1 MRYTYVR
8 QHDTTDCA
16 AACLAMVCLHY
27 KKEVTITRLRDMM
40 GTDLKGTNLVGLQ
53 KAANELGFTTAAVR
67 VDRENFLSDFSLPC
81 IAQVITDQGLAH
93 FVVVFKKT
101 TIKDDGARRKHML
114 QDAESRKEEE
124 EKGKKHK
131 CKDYVI
137 IGDPGTELKKI
148 SLDEFY
154 KNFTGVLLLLNPTS
168 EFKGGKIEKGGMMKR
183 YINLLLPQ
191 KKLFFYAI
199 LSSII
204 TTILGIASSMF
215 NKILM
220 DEVLPYGL
228 NSLLVTLILVFSVV
242 SITSTLIGFVRQWVL
257 IHLSIKID
265 IPLMLGYFGH
275 IFNLPMKF
283 FATRKTG
290 DITTRYSDANTIKSI
305 FTSIALSLVM
315 DISMAVITGIILF
328 RMNAMLFSISLF
340 MALVSILLV
349 LVYKQPYKKI
359 NEESMAQ
366 SAALNSQMI
375 ESLRGIETVK
385 CNANEQTELD
395 NLEREYM
402 KSLKISLRSSRISTT
417 QGLIS
422 SFISTG
428 FSMLTT
434 YVGITQVLNGEMTLG
449 GFMAFSTLSG
459 YFTSPLSNLIGLQ
472 MQIQEASISMKRLT
486 EIMDY
491 PSEYETAEGVE
502 QSELDKVEGD
512 IEFKDVTFRYG
523 NRAPALDHIS
533 FTIPAGKKVALVGGS
548 GSGKSTITKL
558 LLKYYDPEDGEID
571 INGANLAEYTNSSVR
586 RAIAYVPQNI
596 ELFSKTIYDNIR
608 ISRMDATLD
617 EVKEAAHKAW
627 EELLASRR
635 DMEKKG
641 EETLQ
646 WMKENDRRGIV
657 LAGRPYHVD
666 PEINH
671 GIPELITSYGFAV
684 LTEDSISQLGEIERP
699 LVVTDQWMYHT
710 RLYRAASYVKSQ
722 NNLDLIQLNSFGCGL
737 DAVTTDQV
745 NDILTG
751 SGKIYTVLKIDEV
764 NNLGAARIRIRSLI
778 AALRVRDKKHYERKV
793 VSSAYHRITF
803 TKDMKKDYTILC
815 PQMSPIHF
823 DLIEPAI
830 RSFGYQVEV
839 LQNDNR
845 SAIDTGLKYVNND
858 ACYPSLIVVG
868 QIMDA
873 LLSGKYD
880 LDHTAIFMSQTGGG
894 CRASNYI
901 GFIRRAL
908 ERAGMGQIPV
918 ISVNANGMETNPG
931 FSITLPLLTKA
942 MQAVVYGDIFMR
954 VLYATRPYEKEPGSA
969 NALHQKWKARC
980 IKSLS
985 KRVPNMMEFSR
996 NISGIVRDFD
1006 ELPRISGLQKPKVG
1020 IVGEILVKFS
1030 PLANNHIVELLESEG
1045 AEAVM
1050 PDLMDFLLYCFYNS
1064 NFKAANLGGKKSS
1077 ASLCN
1082 MGISLL
1088 EYFRKAARRELMKSK
1103 HFTAP
1108 ARIANLAEMA
1118 KDFVSIGNQT
1128 GEGWFLTGEML
1139 ELIHSGVGN
1148 IVCTQP
1154 FGCLPN
1160 HIVGKGVIKELRK
1173 AYPNSNII
1181 AVDYDPGASE
1191 VNQLNRI
1198 KLMLST
1204 AQKNLKNIDI

>member
-101 TIKDDGARRKHML
+101 TIKDEGARRKHML
-114 QDAESRKEEE
+114 QDTETRKEEE
-124 EKGKKHK
+124 KKGKKHK

-168 EFKGGKIEKGGMMKR
+168 EFKGGKLGSRDGKDGKDGKSGKYGMMKR
-183 YINLLLPQ
+183 YIDLLLPQ

-199 LSSII
+199 LSSVI

-228 NSLLVTLILVFSVV
+228 NNLLVTLILVFSVV

-290 DITTRYSDANTIKSI
+290 DITTRYSDADTIKSI

-349 LVYKQPYKKI
+349 LVYKQPYKRI

-434 YVGITQVLNGEMTLG
+434 YVGISQVLNGEMTLG
-449 GFMAFSTLSG
+449 GFMAFSTLSS

-491 PSEYETAEGVE
+491 PAENETAEGME
-502 QSELDKVEGD
+502 QSEMEKVEGD

-523 NRAPALDHIS
+523 NRAPALDHVS
-533 FTIPAGKKVALVGGS
+533 FTIPAGKKVALVGSS

-571 INGANLAEYTNSSVR
+571 VNGVNLAEYSS
-586 RAIAYVPQNI
+586 RAIAYVPQNV

-617 EVKEAAHKAW
+617 EVKEAAKKADAHEFIRHLPLQYNTYLEEAGNGLSGGEKQRIALARAFLKDSNLYILDESTSNLDFATETLIFNMIYEQLADRSMLIVAHRLSTIRDCDLILVMDHGKIVERGNH
-627 EELLASRR
+627 EEL
-635 DMEKKG
+635 
-641 EETLQ
+641 
-646 WMKENDRRGIV
+646 
-657 LAGRPYHVD
+657 
-666 PEINH
+666 
-671 GIPELITSYGFAV
+671 
-684 LTEDSISQLGEIERP
+684 
-699 LVVTDQWMYHT
+699 
-710 RLYRAASYVKSQ
+710 
-722 NNLDLIQLNSFGCGL
+722 
-737 DAVTTDQV
+737 
-745 NDILTG
+745 
-751 SGKIYTVLKIDEV
+751 
-764 NNLGAARIRIRSLI
+764 
-778 AALRVRDKKHYERKV
+778 
-793 VSSAYHRITF
+793 
-803 TKDMKKDYTILC
+803 
-815 PQMSPIHF
+815 
-823 DLIEPAI
+823 
-830 RSFGYQVEV
+830 
-839 LQNDNR
+839 
-845 SAIDTGLKYVNND
+845 
-858 ACYPSLIVVG
+858 
-868 QIMDA
+868 
-873 LLSGKYD
+873 
-880 LDHTAIFMSQTGGG
+880 
-894 CRASNYI
+894 
-901 GFIRRAL
+901 
-908 ERAGMGQIPV
+908 
-918 ISVNANGMETNPG
+918 
-931 FSITLPLLTKA
+931 
-942 MQAVVYGDIFMR
+942 
-954 VLYATRPYEKEPGSA
+954 
-969 NALHQKWKARC
+969 
-980 IKSLS
+980 
-985 KRVPNMMEFSR
+985 
-996 NISGIVRDFD
+996 
-1006 ELPRISGLQKPKVG
+1006 
-1020 IVGEILVKFS
+1020 
-1030 PLANNHIVELLESEG
+1030 
-1045 AEAVM
+1045 
-1050 PDLMDFLLYCFYNS
+1050 
-1064 NFKAANLGGKKSS
+1064 
-1077 ASLCN
+1077 
-1082 MGISLL
+1082 
-1088 EYFRKAARRELMKSK
+1088 
-1103 HFTAP
+1103 
-1108 ARIANLAEMA
+1108 MA
-1118 KDFVSIGNQT
+1118 KDGRYA
-1128 GEGWFLTGEML
+1128 
-1139 ELIHSGVGN
+1139 ELWNMQQGI
-1148 IVCTQP
+1148 
-1154 FGCLPN
+1154 FR
-1160 HIVGKGVIKELRK
+1160 KRK
-1173 AYPNSNII
+1173 AEPAPQ
-1181 AVDYDPGASE
+1181 AVAAVVEEDDDGESITY
-1191 VNQLNRI
+1191 
-1198 KLMLST
+1198 
-1204 AQKNLKNIDI
+1204 

>member
-101 TIKDDGARRKHML
+101 TIKDEGARRKHML
-114 QDAESRKEEE
+114 QDAETRKEEE
-124 EKGKKHK
+124 KKGKKHK

-168 EFKGGKIEKGGMMKR
+168 EFKGGKLGSRDSKDGKDGKDGKSGKYGMMKR
-183 YINLLLPQ
+183 YIDLLLPQ

-199 LSSII
+199 LSSVI

-228 NSLLVTLILVFSVV
+228 NNLLVTLILVFSVV

-290 DITTRYSDANTIKSI
+290 DITTRYSDADTIKSI

-349 LVYKQPYKKI
+349 LVYKQPYKRI

-434 YVGITQVLNGEMTLG
+434 YVGISQVLNGEMTLG

-491 PSEYETAEGVE
+491 PAENETAEGME
-502 QSELDKVEGD
+502 QSEMEKVEGD

-523 NRAPALDHIS
+523 NRAPALDHVS
-533 FTIPAGKKVALVGGS
+533 FTIPAGKKVALVGSS

-571 INGANLAEYTNSSVR
+571 VNGVNLAEYSNHSVR
-586 RAIAYVPQNI
+586 RAIAYVPQNV

-617 EVKEAAHKAW
+617 EVKEAARKADAHEFIRHLPLQYNTYLEEAGNGLSGGEKQRIALARAFLKDSNLYILDESTSNLDFATETLIFNMIYEQLADRSMLIVAHRLSTIRDCDLILVMDHGKIVERGSH
-627 EELLASRR
+627 EEL
-635 DMEKKG
+635 
-641 EETLQ
+641 
-646 WMKENDRRGIV
+646 
-657 LAGRPYHVD
+657 
-666 PEINH
+666 
-671 GIPELITSYGFAV
+671 
-684 LTEDSISQLGEIERP
+684 
-699 LVVTDQWMYHT
+699 
-710 RLYRAASYVKSQ
+710 
-722 NNLDLIQLNSFGCGL
+722 
-737 DAVTTDQV
+737 
-745 NDILTG
+745 
-751 SGKIYTVLKIDEV
+751 
-764 NNLGAARIRIRSLI
+764 
-778 AALRVRDKKHYERKV
+778 
-793 VSSAYHRITF
+793 
-803 TKDMKKDYTILC
+803 
-815 PQMSPIHF
+815 
-823 DLIEPAI
+823 
-830 RSFGYQVEV
+830 
-839 LQNDNR
+839 
-845 SAIDTGLKYVNND
+845 
-858 ACYPSLIVVG
+858 
-868 QIMDA
+868 
-873 LLSGKYD
+873 
-880 LDHTAIFMSQTGGG
+880 
-894 CRASNYI
+894 
-901 GFIRRAL
+901 
-908 ERAGMGQIPV
+908 
-918 ISVNANGMETNPG
+918 
-931 FSITLPLLTKA
+931 
-942 MQAVVYGDIFMR
+942 
-954 VLYATRPYEKEPGSA
+954 
-969 NALHQKWKARC
+969 
-980 IKSLS
+980 
-985 KRVPNMMEFSR
+985 
-996 NISGIVRDFD
+996 
-1006 ELPRISGLQKPKVG
+1006 
-1020 IVGEILVKFS
+1020 
-1030 PLANNHIVELLESEG
+1030 
-1045 AEAVM
+1045 
-1050 PDLMDFLLYCFYNS
+1050 
-1064 NFKAANLGGKKSS
+1064 
-1077 ASLCN
+1077 
-1082 MGISLL
+1082 
-1088 EYFRKAARRELMKSK
+1088 
-1103 HFTAP
+1103 
-1108 ARIANLAEMA
+1108 MA
-1118 KDFVSIGNQT
+1118 KDGRYA
-1128 GEGWFLTGEML
+1128 
-1139 ELIHSGVGN
+1139 ELWNMQQGI
-1148 IVCTQP
+1148 
-1154 FGCLPN
+1154 FR
-1160 HIVGKGVIKELRK
+1160 KRK
-1173 AYPNSNII
+1173 AEPAPQVSA
-1181 AVDYDPGASE
+1181 AVVEEDDDGESITY
-1191 VNQLNRI
+1191 
-1198 KLMLST
+1198 
-1204 AQKNLKNIDI
+1204 

>member
-101 TIKDDGARRKHML
+101 TIKDEGARRKHML
-114 QDAESRKEEE
+114 QDAETRKEEE
-124 EKGKKHK
+124 KKGKKHK

-168 EFKGGKIEKGGMMKR
+168 EFKGGKLGSRDGKDGKDGKSGKYGMMKR
-183 YINLLLPQ
+183 YIDLLLPQ

-199 LSSII
+199 LSSVI

-228 NSLLVTLILVFSVV
+228 NNLLVTLILVFSVV

-290 DITTRYSDANTIKSI
+290 DITTRYSDADTIKSI

-349 LVYKQPYKKI
+349 LVYKQPYKRI

-434 YVGITQVLNGEMTLG
+434 YVGISQVLNGEMTLG
-449 GFMAFSTLSG
+449 GFMAFSTLSS

-491 PSEYETAEGVE
+491 PAENETAEGME
-502 QSELDKVEGD
+502 QSEMEKVEGD

-523 NRAPALDHIS
+523 NRAPALDHVS
-533 FTIPAGKKVALVGGS
+533 FTIPAGKKVALVGSS

-571 INGANLAEYTNSSVR
+571 VNGVNLAEYSNHSVR
-586 RAIAYVPQNI
+586 RAIAYVPQNV

-617 EVKEAAHKAW
+617 EVKEAAKKADAHEFIRHLPLQYNTYLEEAGNGLSGGEKQRIALARAFLKDSNLYILDESTSNLDFATETLIFNMIYEQLADRSMLIVAHRLSTIRDCDLILVMDHGKIVERGNH
-627 EELLASRR
+627 EELMAKNGRYAELWN
-635 DMEKKG
+635 M
-641 EETLQ
+641 Q
-646 WMKENDRRGIV
+646 QGIF
-657 LAGRPYHVD
+657 RK
-666 PEINH
+666 
-671 GIPELITSYGFAV
+671 
-684 LTEDSISQLGEIERP
+684 R
-699 LVVTDQWMYHT
+699 
-710 RLYRAASYVKSQ
+710 KS
-722 NNLDLIQLNSFGCGL
+722 
-737 DAVTTDQV
+737 
-745 NDILTG
+745 
-751 SGKIYTVLKIDEV
+751 
-764 NNLGAARIRIRSLI
+764 
-778 AALRVRDKKHYERKV
+778 
-793 VSSAYHRITF
+793 
-803 TKDMKKDYTILC
+803 
-815 PQMSPIHF
+815 
-823 DLIEPAI
+823 EPAP
-830 RSFGYQVEV
+830 QVP
-839 LQNDNR
+839 
-845 SAIDTGLKYVNND
+845 SA
-858 ACYPSLIVVG
+858 VVEEDDDG
-868 QIMDA
+868 
-873 LLSGKYD
+873 
-880 LDHTAIFMSQTGGG
+880 
-894 CRASNYI
+894 
-901 GFIRRAL
+901 
-908 ERAGMGQIPV
+908 E
-918 ISVNANGMETNPG
+918 
-931 FSITLPLLTKA
+931 SIT
-942 MQAVVYGDIFMR
+942 Y
-954 VLYATRPYEKEPGSA
+954 
-969 NALHQKWKARC
+969 
-980 IKSLS
+980 
-985 KRVPNMMEFSR
+985 
-996 NISGIVRDFD
+996 
-1006 ELPRISGLQKPKVG
+1006 
-1020 IVGEILVKFS
+1020 
-1030 PLANNHIVELLESEG
+1030 
-1045 AEAVM
+1045 
-1050 PDLMDFLLYCFYNS
+1050 
-1064 NFKAANLGGKKSS
+1064 
-1077 ASLCN
+1077 
-1082 MGISLL
+1082 
-1088 EYFRKAARRELMKSK
+1088 
-1103 HFTAP
+1103 
-1108 ARIANLAEMA
+1108 
-1118 KDFVSIGNQT
+1118 
-1128 GEGWFLTGEML
+1128 
-1139 ELIHSGVGN
+1139 
-1148 IVCTQP
+1148 
-1154 FGCLPN
+1154 
-1160 HIVGKGVIKELRK
+1160 
-1173 AYPNSNII
+1173 
-1181 AVDYDPGASE
+1181 
-1191 VNQLNRI
+1191 
-1198 KLMLST
+1198 
-1204 AQKNLKNIDI
+1204 

>member
-114 QDAESRKEEE
+114 QDAEARKEEE

-199 LSSII
+199 LSSVI

-315 DISMAVITGIILF
+315 DISMAIITGIILF

-434 YVGITQVLNGEMTLG
+434 YVGISQVLNGEMTLG

-491 PSEYETAEGVE
+491 PAEYETADGVE

-523 NRAPALDHIS
+523 NRAPALDHVS
-533 FTIPAGKKVALVGGS
+533 FTIPAGKNSATFSVTMASSGDTTVQATYDGKTSSVTIEGLDPSIPIQVAGFAPASLVLKSGEAKTVTLSLNKAAKTATTVSLSSSHADITVPATVGLAIGEQTVTFDVTASAGATDGTTANITAKIGTTPAQTLAVSVLNSVATTETFDGIGS
-548 GSGKSTITKL
+548 GNTSYVDASFTSTATGLTWAYKAGRTGLDVYAI
-558 LLKYYDPEDGEID
+558 DGEGIMFNEATKKAGS
-571 INGANLAEYTNSSVR
+571 ISTTLTTGVQSIEVQAKKAFTGNG
-586 RAIAYVPQNI
+586 
-596 ELFSKTIYDNIR
+596 DR
-608 ISRMDATLD
+608 IVTLKLNGTQCGSLKLTTD
-617 EVKEAAHKAW
+617 
-627 EELLASRR
+627 
-635 DMEKKG
+635 DT
-641 EETLQ
+641 ETL
-646 WMKENDRRGIV
+646 KCADV
-657 LAGRPYHVD
+657 
-666 PEINH
+666 
-671 GIPELITSYGFAV
+671 
-684 LTEDSISQLGEIERP
+684 
-699 LVVTDQWMYHT
+699 
-710 RLYRAASYVKSQ
+710 
-722 NNLDLIQLNSFGCGL
+722 NL
-737 DAVTTDQV
+737 
-745 NDILTG
+745 
-751 SGKIYTVLKIDEV
+751 SG
-764 NNLGAARIRIRSLI
+764 A
-778 AALRVRDKKHYERKV
+778 
-793 VSSAYHRITF
+793 
-803 TKDMKKDYTILC
+803 
-815 PQMSPIHF
+815 
-823 DLIEPAI
+823 
-830 RSFGYQVEV
+830 VEV
-839 LQNDNR
+839 LIESTGKQTTIDNV
-845 SAIDTGLKYVNND
+845 TW
-858 ACYPSLIVVG
+858 
-868 QIMDA
+868 
-873 LLSGKYD
+873 LS
-880 LDHTAIFMSQTGGG
+880 F
-894 CRASNYI
+894 
-901 GFIRRAL
+901 
-908 ERAGMGQIPV
+908 
-918 ISVNANGMETNPG
+918 
-931 FSITLPLLTKA
+931 
-942 MQAVVYGDIFMR
+942 
-954 VLYATRPYEKEPGSA
+954 
-969 NALHQKWKARC
+969 
-980 IKSLS
+980 
-985 KRVPNMMEFSR
+985 
-996 NISGIVRDFD
+996 
-1006 ELPRISGLQKPKVG
+1006 
-1020 IVGEILVKFS
+1020 
-1030 PLANNHIVELLESEG
+1030 
-1045 AEAVM
+1045 
-1050 PDLMDFLLYCFYNS
+1050 
-1064 NFKAANLGGKKSS
+1064 
-1077 ASLCN
+1077 
-1082 MGISLL
+1082 
-1088 EYFRKAARRELMKSK
+1088 
-1103 HFTAP
+1103 
-1108 ARIANLAEMA
+1108 
-1118 KDFVSIGNQT
+1118 
-1128 GEGWFLTGEML
+1128 
-1139 ELIHSGVGN
+1139 
-1148 IVCTQP
+1148 
-1154 FGCLPN
+1154 
-1160 HIVGKGVIKELRK
+1160 
-1173 AYPNSNII
+1173 
-1181 AVDYDPGASE
+1181 
-1191 VNQLNRI
+1191 
-1198 KLMLST
+1198 
-1204 AQKNLKNIDI
+1204 

>member
-101 TIKDDGARRKHML
+101 TIKDEGARRKHML
-114 QDAESRKEEE
+114 QDAETRKEEE
-124 EKGKKHK
+124 KKGKKHK

-168 EFKGGKIEKGGMMKR
+168 EFKGGKLGSRDGKDGKDGKSGMYGMMKR
-183 YINLLLPQ
+183 YIDLLLPQ

-199 LSSII
+199 LSSVI

-228 NSLLVTLILVFSVV
+228 NNLLVTLILVFSVV

-290 DITTRYSDANTIKSI
+290 DITTRYSDADTIKSI

-349 LVYKQPYKKI
+349 LVYKQPYKRI

-434 YVGITQVLNGEMTLG
+434 YVGISQVLNGEMTLG
-449 GFMAFSTLSG
+449 GFMAFSTLSS

-472 MQIQEASISMKRLT
+472 MEIQEASISMKRLT

-491 PSEYETAEGVE
+491 PAENETAEGME
-502 QSELDKVEGD
+502 QSEMEKVEGD

-523 NRAPALDHIS
+523 NRAPALDHVS
-533 FTIPAGKKVALVGGS
+533 FTIPAGKKVALVGSS

-571 INGANLAEYTNSSVR
+571 VNGVNLAEYSNHSVR
-586 RAIAYVPQNI
+586 RAIAYVPQNV

-617 EVKEAAHKAW
+617 EVKEAAKKADAHEFIRHLPLQYNTYLEEAGNGLSGGEKQRIALARAFLKDSNLYILDESTSNLDFATETLIFNMIYEQLADRSMLIVAHRLSTIRDCDLILVMDHGKIVERGTH
-627 EELLASRR
+627 EEL
-635 DMEKKG
+635 
-641 EETLQ
+641 
-646 WMKENDRRGIV
+646 
-657 LAGRPYHVD
+657 
-666 PEINH
+666 
-671 GIPELITSYGFAV
+671 
-684 LTEDSISQLGEIERP
+684 
-699 LVVTDQWMYHT
+699 
-710 RLYRAASYVKSQ
+710 
-722 NNLDLIQLNSFGCGL
+722 
-737 DAVTTDQV
+737 
-745 NDILTG
+745 
-751 SGKIYTVLKIDEV
+751 
-764 NNLGAARIRIRSLI
+764 
-778 AALRVRDKKHYERKV
+778 
-793 VSSAYHRITF
+793 
-803 TKDMKKDYTILC
+803 
-815 PQMSPIHF
+815 
-823 DLIEPAI
+823 
-830 RSFGYQVEV
+830 
-839 LQNDNR
+839 
-845 SAIDTGLKYVNND
+845 
-858 ACYPSLIVVG
+858 
-868 QIMDA
+868 
-873 LLSGKYD
+873 
-880 LDHTAIFMSQTGGG
+880 
-894 CRASNYI
+894 
-901 GFIRRAL
+901 
-908 ERAGMGQIPV
+908 
-918 ISVNANGMETNPG
+918 
-931 FSITLPLLTKA
+931 
-942 MQAVVYGDIFMR
+942 
-954 VLYATRPYEKEPGSA
+954 
-969 NALHQKWKARC
+969 
-980 IKSLS
+980 
-985 KRVPNMMEFSR
+985 
-996 NISGIVRDFD
+996 
-1006 ELPRISGLQKPKVG
+1006 
-1020 IVGEILVKFS
+1020 
-1030 PLANNHIVELLESEG
+1030 
-1045 AEAVM
+1045 
-1050 PDLMDFLLYCFYNS
+1050 
-1064 NFKAANLGGKKSS
+1064 
-1077 ASLCN
+1077 
-1082 MGISLL
+1082 
-1088 EYFRKAARRELMKSK
+1088 
-1103 HFTAP
+1103 
-1108 ARIANLAEMA
+1108 MA
-1118 KDFVSIGNQT
+1118 KDGRYA
-1128 GEGWFLTGEML
+1128 
-1139 ELIHSGVGN
+1139 ELWNMQQGI
-1148 IVCTQP
+1148 
-1154 FGCLPN
+1154 FR
-1160 HIVGKGVIKELRK
+1160 KRK
-1173 AYPNSNII
+1173 AEPAPQ
-1181 AVDYDPGASE
+1181 AVAAVVEEDDDGESITY
-1191 VNQLNRI
+1191 
-1198 KLMLST
+1198 
-1204 AQKNLKNIDI
+1204 

>member
-101 TIKDDGARRKHML
+101 TIKDEGARRKHML
-114 QDAESRKEEE
+114 QDAETRKEEE
-124 EKGKKHK
+124 KKGKKHK

-168 EFKGGKIEKGGMMKR
+168 EFKGGKLGSRDGKDGKDGKDSKSGKYGMMKR
-183 YINLLLPQ
+183 YIDLLLPQ

-199 LSSII
+199 LSSVI

-228 NSLLVTLILVFSVV
+228 NNLLVTLILVFSVV

-290 DITTRYSDANTIKSI
+290 DITTRYSDADTIKSI

-349 LVYKQPYKKI
+349 LVYKQPYKRI

-434 YVGITQVLNGEMTLG
+434 YVGISQVLNGEMTLG
-449 GFMAFSTLSG
+449 GFMAFSTLSS

-491 PSEYETAEGVE
+491 PAENETAEGME
-502 QSELDKVEGD
+502 QSEMEKVEGD

-523 NRAPALDHIS
+523 NRAPALDHVS
-533 FTIPAGKKVALVGGS
+533 FTIPAGKKVALVGSS

-571 INGANLAEYTNSSVR
+571 VNGVNLAEYSNHSVR
-586 RAIAYVPQNI
+586 RAIAYVPQNV

-617 EVKEAAHKAW
+617 EVKEAAKKADAHEFIRHLPLQYNTYLEEAGNGLSGGEKQRIALARAFLKDSNLYILDESTSNLDFATETLIFNMIYEQLADRSMLIVAHRLSTIRDCDLILVMDHGKIVERGNH
-627 EELLASRR
+627 EEL
-635 DMEKKG
+635 
-641 EETLQ
+641 
-646 WMKENDRRGIV
+646 
-657 LAGRPYHVD
+657 
-666 PEINH
+666 
-671 GIPELITSYGFAV
+671 
-684 LTEDSISQLGEIERP
+684 
-699 LVVTDQWMYHT
+699 
-710 RLYRAASYVKSQ
+710 
-722 NNLDLIQLNSFGCGL
+722 
-737 DAVTTDQV
+737 
-745 NDILTG
+745 
-751 SGKIYTVLKIDEV
+751 
-764 NNLGAARIRIRSLI
+764 
-778 AALRVRDKKHYERKV
+778 
-793 VSSAYHRITF
+793 
-803 TKDMKKDYTILC
+803 
-815 PQMSPIHF
+815 
-823 DLIEPAI
+823 
-830 RSFGYQVEV
+830 
-839 LQNDNR
+839 
-845 SAIDTGLKYVNND
+845 
-858 ACYPSLIVVG
+858 
-868 QIMDA
+868 
-873 LLSGKYD
+873 
-880 LDHTAIFMSQTGGG
+880 
-894 CRASNYI
+894 
-901 GFIRRAL
+901 
-908 ERAGMGQIPV
+908 
-918 ISVNANGMETNPG
+918 
-931 FSITLPLLTKA
+931 
-942 MQAVVYGDIFMR
+942 
-954 VLYATRPYEKEPGSA
+954 
-969 NALHQKWKARC
+969 
-980 IKSLS
+980 
-985 KRVPNMMEFSR
+985 
-996 NISGIVRDFD
+996 
-1006 ELPRISGLQKPKVG
+1006 
-1020 IVGEILVKFS
+1020 
-1030 PLANNHIVELLESEG
+1030 
-1045 AEAVM
+1045 
-1050 PDLMDFLLYCFYNS
+1050 
-1064 NFKAANLGGKKSS
+1064 
-1077 ASLCN
+1077 
-1082 MGISLL
+1082 
-1088 EYFRKAARRELMKSK
+1088 
-1103 HFTAP
+1103 
-1108 ARIANLAEMA
+1108 MA
-1118 KDFVSIGNQT
+1118 KDGRYA
-1128 GEGWFLTGEML
+1128 
-1139 ELIHSGVGN
+1139 ELWNMQQGI
-1148 IVCTQP
+1148 
-1154 FGCLPN
+1154 FR
-1160 HIVGKGVIKELRK
+1160 KRK
-1173 AYPNSNII
+1173 AEPAPQVSA
-1181 AVDYDPGASE
+1181 AVVEEDDDGESITY
-1191 VNQLNRI
+1191 
-1198 KLMLST
+1198 
-1204 AQKNLKNIDI
+1204 

>member
-101 TIKDDGARRKHML
+101 TIKDEGARRKHML
-114 QDAESRKEEE
+114 QDAETRKEEE
-124 EKGKKHK
+124 KKGKKHK

-168 EFKGGKIEKGGMMKR
+168 EFKGGKLGSRDGKDGKDGKSGKYGMMKR
-183 YINLLLPQ
+183 YIDLLLPQ

-199 LSSII
+199 LSSVI

-228 NSLLVTLILVFSVV
+228 NNLLVTLILVFSVV

-290 DITTRYSDANTIKSI
+290 DITTRYSDADTIKSI

-315 DISMAVITGIILF
+315 DISLAVITGTILF
-328 RMNAMLFSISLF
+328 RMNAMPFSISLF

-349 LVYKQPYKKI
+349 LVYKQPYKRI

-434 YVGITQVLNGEMTLG
+434 YVGISQVLNGEMTLG
-449 GFMAFSTLSG
+449 GFMAFSTLSS

-491 PSEYETAEGVE
+491 PAENETAEGME
-502 QSELDKVEGD
+502 QSEMEKVEGD

-523 NRAPALDHIS
+523 NRAPALDHVS
-533 FTIPAGKKVALVGGS
+533 FTIPAGKKVALVGSS

-571 INGANLAEYTNSSVR
+571 VNGVNLAEYSSHSVR
-586 RAIAYVPQNI
+586 RAIAYVPQNV

-617 EVKEAAHKAW
+617 EVKEAAKKADAHEFIRHLPLQYNTYLEEAGNGLSGGEKQRIALARAFLKDSNLYILDESTSNLDFATETLIFNMIYEQLADRSMLIVAHRLSTIRDCDLILVMDHGKIVERGNH
-627 EELLASRR
+627 EEL
-635 DMEKKG
+635 
-641 EETLQ
+641 
-646 WMKENDRRGIV
+646 
-657 LAGRPYHVD
+657 
-666 PEINH
+666 
-671 GIPELITSYGFAV
+671 
-684 LTEDSISQLGEIERP
+684 
-699 LVVTDQWMYHT
+699 
-710 RLYRAASYVKSQ
+710 
-722 NNLDLIQLNSFGCGL
+722 
-737 DAVTTDQV
+737 
-745 NDILTG
+745 
-751 SGKIYTVLKIDEV
+751 
-764 NNLGAARIRIRSLI
+764 
-778 AALRVRDKKHYERKV
+778 
-793 VSSAYHRITF
+793 
-803 TKDMKKDYTILC
+803 
-815 PQMSPIHF
+815 
-823 DLIEPAI
+823 
-830 RSFGYQVEV
+830 
-839 LQNDNR
+839 
-845 SAIDTGLKYVNND
+845 
-858 ACYPSLIVVG
+858 
-868 QIMDA
+868 
-873 LLSGKYD
+873 
-880 LDHTAIFMSQTGGG
+880 
-894 CRASNYI
+894 
-901 GFIRRAL
+901 
-908 ERAGMGQIPV
+908 
-918 ISVNANGMETNPG
+918 
-931 FSITLPLLTKA
+931 
-942 MQAVVYGDIFMR
+942 
-954 VLYATRPYEKEPGSA
+954 
-969 NALHQKWKARC
+969 
-980 IKSLS
+980 
-985 KRVPNMMEFSR
+985 
-996 NISGIVRDFD
+996 
-1006 ELPRISGLQKPKVG
+1006 
-1020 IVGEILVKFS
+1020 
-1030 PLANNHIVELLESEG
+1030 
-1045 AEAVM
+1045 
-1050 PDLMDFLLYCFYNS
+1050 
-1064 NFKAANLGGKKSS
+1064 
-1077 ASLCN
+1077 
-1082 MGISLL
+1082 
-1088 EYFRKAARRELMKSK
+1088 
-1103 HFTAP
+1103 
-1108 ARIANLAEMA
+1108 MA
-1118 KDFVSIGNQT
+1118 KDGRYA
-1128 GEGWFLTGEML
+1128 
-1139 ELIHSGVGN
+1139 ELWNMQQGI
-1148 IVCTQP
+1148 
-1154 FGCLPN
+1154 FR
-1160 HIVGKGVIKELRK
+1160 KRK
-1173 AYPNSNII
+1173 AEPAPQVSA
-1181 AVDYDPGASE
+1181 AVVEEDDDGESITY
-1191 VNQLNRI
+1191 
-1198 KLMLST
+1198 
-1204 AQKNLKNIDI
+1204 

>member
-114 QDAESRKEEE
+114 QDAEVRKEEE

-137 IGDPGTELKKI
+137 IGDPATELKKI
-148 SLDEFY
+148 TLDEFY

-168 EFKGGKIEKGGMMKR
+168 EFKGGKLGSKDGKDGKSGKYGMMKR
-183 YINLLLPQ
+183 YIDLLLPQ

-199 LSSII
+199 LSSVI

-228 NSLLVTLILVFSVV
+228 NNLLVTLILVFSVV

-290 DITTRYSDANTIKSI
+290 DITTRYSDADTIKSI

-366 SAALNSQMI
+366 AAALNSQMI

-434 YVGITQVLNGEMTLG
+434 YVGISQVLNGEMTLG
-449 GFMAFSTLSG
+449 GFMAFSTLSS

-491 PSEYETAEGVE
+491 PSEYETAEGME
-502 QSELDKVEGD
+502 QSEMEKVEGD

-571 INGANLAEYTNSSVR
+571 INGANLAEYTNNSVR

-608 ISRMDATLD
+608 ISRMDATMD
-617 EVKEAAHKAW
+617 EVKEAAKKADAHEFIRHLPLQYNTYL
-627 EELLASRR
+627 EEAGNGLSGGEKQRIALARAFLKDSNLYILDESTSNLDFATETLIFNMIYEQLADRSMLIVAHRLSTIR
-635 DMEKKG
+635 DCDLILVMDHGKIVERGTHDELMEKDG
-641 EETLQ
+641 RYAELWNMQ
-646 WMKENDRRGIV
+646 QGI
-657 LAGRPYHVD
+657 
-666 PEINH
+666 
-671 GIPELITSYGFAV
+671 F
-684 LTEDSISQLGEIERP
+684 
-699 LVVTDQWMYHT
+699 
-710 RLYRAASYVKSQ
+710 
-722 NNLDLIQLNSFGCGL
+722 
-737 DAVTTDQV
+737 
-745 NDILTG
+745 
-751 SGKIYTVLKIDEV
+751 
-764 NNLGAARIRIRSLI
+764 
-778 AALRVRDKKHYERKV
+778 RKRKQEP
-793 VSSAYHRITF
+793 A
-803 TKDMKKDYTILC
+803 
-815 PQMSPIHF
+815 PQMPS
-823 DLIEPAI
+823 AV
-830 RSFGYQVEV
+830 VEE
-839 LQNDNR
+839 D
-845 SAIDTGLKYVNND
+845 DDG
-858 ACYPSLIVVG
+858 
-868 QIMDA
+868 
-873 LLSGKYD
+873 
-880 LDHTAIFMSQTGGG
+880 
-894 CRASNYI
+894 
-901 GFIRRAL
+901 
-908 ERAGMGQIPV
+908 E
-918 ISVNANGMETNPG
+918 
-931 FSITLPLLTKA
+931 SIT
-942 MQAVVYGDIFMR
+942 Y
-954 VLYATRPYEKEPGSA
+954 
-969 NALHQKWKARC
+969 
-980 IKSLS
+980 
-985 KRVPNMMEFSR
+985 
-996 NISGIVRDFD
+996 
-1006 ELPRISGLQKPKVG
+1006 
-1020 IVGEILVKFS
+1020 
-1030 PLANNHIVELLESEG
+1030 
-1045 AEAVM
+1045 
-1050 PDLMDFLLYCFYNS
+1050 
-1064 NFKAANLGGKKSS
+1064 
-1077 ASLCN
+1077 
-1082 MGISLL
+1082 
-1088 EYFRKAARRELMKSK
+1088 
-1103 HFTAP
+1103 
-1108 ARIANLAEMA
+1108 
-1118 KDFVSIGNQT
+1118 
-1128 GEGWFLTGEML
+1128 
-1139 ELIHSGVGN
+1139 
-1148 IVCTQP
+1148 
-1154 FGCLPN
+1154 
-1160 HIVGKGVIKELRK
+1160 
-1173 AYPNSNII
+1173 
-1181 AVDYDPGASE
+1181 
-1191 VNQLNRI
+1191 
-1198 KLMLST
+1198 
-1204 AQKNLKNIDI
+1204 

>member
-101 TIKDDGARRKHML
+101 TIKDEGARRKHML
-114 QDAESRKEEE
+114 QDAETRKEEE
-124 EKGKKHK
+124 KKGKKHK

-168 EFKGGKIEKGGMMKR
+168 EFKGGKLGSRDGKDGKDGKSGKYGMMKR
-183 YINLLLPQ
+183 YIDLLLPQ

-199 LSSII
+199 LSSVI

-228 NSLLVTLILVFSVV
+228 NNLLVTLILVFSVV

-349 LVYKQPYKKI
+349 LVYKQPYKRI

-434 YVGITQVLNGEMTLG
+434 YVGISQVLNGEMTLG
-449 GFMAFSTLSG
+449 GFMAFSTLSS

-491 PSEYETAEGVE
+491 PAENETAEGME
-502 QSELDKVEGD
+502 QSEMEKVEGD

-533 FTIPAGKKVALVGGS
+533 FTIPAGKKVALVGSS

-571 INGANLAEYTNSSVR
+571 VNGVNLAEYSSHSVR
-586 RAIAYVPQNI
+586 RAIAYVPQNV

-617 EVKEAAHKAW
+617 EVKEAAKKADAHEFIRHLPLQYNTYLEEAGNGLSGGEKQRIALARAFLKDSNLYILDESTSNLDFATETLIFNMIYEQLADRSMLIVAHRLSTIRDCDLILVMDHGKIVERGNH
-627 EELLASRR
+627 EEL
-635 DMEKKG
+635 
-641 EETLQ
+641 
-646 WMKENDRRGIV
+646 
-657 LAGRPYHVD
+657 
-666 PEINH
+666 
-671 GIPELITSYGFAV
+671 
-684 LTEDSISQLGEIERP
+684 
-699 LVVTDQWMYHT
+699 
-710 RLYRAASYVKSQ
+710 
-722 NNLDLIQLNSFGCGL
+722 
-737 DAVTTDQV
+737 
-745 NDILTG
+745 
-751 SGKIYTVLKIDEV
+751 
-764 NNLGAARIRIRSLI
+764 
-778 AALRVRDKKHYERKV
+778 
-793 VSSAYHRITF
+793 
-803 TKDMKKDYTILC
+803 
-815 PQMSPIHF
+815 
-823 DLIEPAI
+823 
-830 RSFGYQVEV
+830 
-839 LQNDNR
+839 
-845 SAIDTGLKYVNND
+845 
-858 ACYPSLIVVG
+858 
-868 QIMDA
+868 
-873 LLSGKYD
+873 
-880 LDHTAIFMSQTGGG
+880 
-894 CRASNYI
+894 
-901 GFIRRAL
+901 
-908 ERAGMGQIPV
+908 
-918 ISVNANGMETNPG
+918 
-931 FSITLPLLTKA
+931 
-942 MQAVVYGDIFMR
+942 
-954 VLYATRPYEKEPGSA
+954 
-969 NALHQKWKARC
+969 
-980 IKSLS
+980 
-985 KRVPNMMEFSR
+985 
-996 NISGIVRDFD
+996 
-1006 ELPRISGLQKPKVG
+1006 
-1020 IVGEILVKFS
+1020 
-1030 PLANNHIVELLESEG
+1030 
-1045 AEAVM
+1045 
-1050 PDLMDFLLYCFYNS
+1050 
-1064 NFKAANLGGKKSS
+1064 
-1077 ASLCN
+1077 
-1082 MGISLL
+1082 
-1088 EYFRKAARRELMKSK
+1088 
-1103 HFTAP
+1103 
-1108 ARIANLAEMA
+1108 MA
-1118 KDFVSIGNQT
+1118 KDGRYAELWNMQQGIFRKHKPEPAPQMPSAVVEEDDDGESIT
-1128 GEGWFLTGEML
+1128 
-1139 ELIHSGVGN
+1139 
-1148 IVCTQP
+1148 
-1154 FGCLPN
+1154 
-1160 HIVGKGVIKELRK
+1160 
-1173 AYPNSNII
+1173 Y
-1181 AVDYDPGASE
+1181 
-1191 VNQLNRI
+1191 
-1198 KLMLST
+1198 
-1204 AQKNLKNIDI
+1204 

>member
-101 TIKDDGARRKHML
+101 TIKDEGARRKHML
-114 QDAESRKEEE
+114 QDAETRKEEE
-124 EKGKKHK
+124 KKGKKHK

-168 EFKGGKIEKGGMMKR
+168 EFKGGKLGSRDGKDGKDGKSGKSGKYGMMKR
-183 YINLLLPQ
+183 YIDLLLPQ

-199 LSSII
+199 LSSVI

-228 NSLLVTLILVFSVV
+228 NNLLVTLILVFSVV

-290 DITTRYSDANTIKSI
+290 DITTRYSDADTIKSI

-349 LVYKQPYKKI
+349 LVYKQPYKRI

-434 YVGITQVLNGEMTLG
+434 YVGISQVLNGEMTLG
-449 GFMAFSTLSG
+449 GFMAFSTLSS

-491 PSEYETAEGVE
+491 PAENETAEGME
-502 QSELDKVEGD
+502 QSEMEKVEGD

-523 NRAPALDHIS
+523 NRAPALDHVS
-533 FTIPAGKKVALVGGS
+533 FTIPAGKKVALVGSS

-571 INGANLAEYTNSSVR
+571 VNGVNLAEYSNHSVR
-586 RAIAYVPQNI
+586 RAIAYVPQNV

-617 EVKEAAHKAW
+617 EVKEAAKKADAHEFIRHLPLQYNTYLEEAGNGLSGGEKQRIALARAFLKDSNLYILDESTSNLDFATETLIFNMIYEQLADRSMLIVAHRLSTIRDCDLILVMDHGKIVERGTH
-627 EELLASRR
+627 EEL
-635 DMEKKG
+635 
-641 EETLQ
+641 
-646 WMKENDRRGIV
+646 
-657 LAGRPYHVD
+657 
-666 PEINH
+666 
-671 GIPELITSYGFAV
+671 
-684 LTEDSISQLGEIERP
+684 
-699 LVVTDQWMYHT
+699 
-710 RLYRAASYVKSQ
+710 
-722 NNLDLIQLNSFGCGL
+722 
-737 DAVTTDQV
+737 
-745 NDILTG
+745 
-751 SGKIYTVLKIDEV
+751 
-764 NNLGAARIRIRSLI
+764 
-778 AALRVRDKKHYERKV
+778 
-793 VSSAYHRITF
+793 
-803 TKDMKKDYTILC
+803 
-815 PQMSPIHF
+815 
-823 DLIEPAI
+823 
-830 RSFGYQVEV
+830 
-839 LQNDNR
+839 
-845 SAIDTGLKYVNND
+845 
-858 ACYPSLIVVG
+858 
-868 QIMDA
+868 
-873 LLSGKYD
+873 
-880 LDHTAIFMSQTGGG
+880 
-894 CRASNYI
+894 
-901 GFIRRAL
+901 
-908 ERAGMGQIPV
+908 
-918 ISVNANGMETNPG
+918 
-931 FSITLPLLTKA
+931 
-942 MQAVVYGDIFMR
+942 
-954 VLYATRPYEKEPGSA
+954 
-969 NALHQKWKARC
+969 
-980 IKSLS
+980 
-985 KRVPNMMEFSR
+985 
-996 NISGIVRDFD
+996 
-1006 ELPRISGLQKPKVG
+1006 
-1020 IVGEILVKFS
+1020 
-1030 PLANNHIVELLESEG
+1030 
-1045 AEAVM
+1045 
-1050 PDLMDFLLYCFYNS
+1050 
-1064 NFKAANLGGKKSS
+1064 
-1077 ASLCN
+1077 
-1082 MGISLL
+1082 
-1088 EYFRKAARRELMKSK
+1088 
-1103 HFTAP
+1103 
-1108 ARIANLAEMA
+1108 MA
-1118 KDFVSIGNQT
+1118 KDGRYA
-1128 GEGWFLTGEML
+1128 
-1139 ELIHSGVGN
+1139 ELWNMQQGI
-1148 IVCTQP
+1148 
-1154 FGCLPN
+1154 FR
-1160 HIVGKGVIKELRK
+1160 KRK
-1173 AYPNSNII
+1173 AEPAPQVSA
-1181 AVDYDPGASE
+1181 AVVEEDDDGESITY
-1191 VNQLNRI
+1191 
-1198 KLMLST
+1198 
-1204 AQKNLKNIDI
+1204 